1 MASPSRIGE
10 DINPTHTLSNF
21 LRSRYTIITASA
33 KKIKKI
39 ANKSNGRNKLN
50 ISILCRLCPKMA
62 RGRLRKSEQ
71 LVHLVEKHLLKR
83 GLGQI
88 AENRIE
94 QSDPC
99 EHEYSCAYE

>member
-10 DINPTHTLSNF
+10 DINPTHSLSNF

-50 ISILCRLCPKMA
+50 ISILCLLCPKMA
-62 RGRLRKSEQ
+62 YQQESDASCSSPQRSLRREFQ
-71 LVHLVEKHLLKR
+71 VEPRTLNV
-83 GLGQI
+83 GI
-88 AENRIE
+88 
-94 QSDPC
+94 
-99 EHEYSCAYE
+99 YSKDHPS

>member
-39 ANKSNGRNKLN
+39 ANKSNGRNKL
-50 ISILCRLCPKMA
+50 SILYSLSSMSKDGSLA
-62 RGRLRKSEQ
+62 RVLRILLQPTTLLQPGFPSRALKFQRGHIFQVPAQ
-71 LVHLVEKHLLKR
+71 LE
-83 GLGQI
+83 
-88 AENRIE
+88 
-94 QSDPC
+94 
-99 EHEYSCAYE
+99 